1 MDTVLSTTEV
11 EKTDEEPFQDFKNK
25 IKQVMERA
33 QQAADSK
40 DQYEFFK
47 HMRQLAPKTPFKRII
62 LRDDNGQLMGP
73 IESADALAE
82 WLRELYAGPPSNH
95 TWPSTCWPFL
105 PHQMKRVFMTFSIS
119 KAVAPSFLPSIFWR
133 EHAELASQLIDQRM
147 QNLRQ
152 HSSRRTPQ
160 EWSGSHVVLLP
171 KPGKSSAKP
180 SNLRPISLLEAS
192 GKAAM
197 GALASGLIS
206 QLWHH
211 LCGYPQ

>member
-1 MDTVLSTTEV
+1 MVNSWDPLNQQMHLQNGCVSCTQVLPRITHGL
-11 EKTDEEPFQDFKNK
+11 Q
-25 IKQVMERA
+25 RA
-33 QQAADSK
+33 
-40 DQYEFFK
+40 
-47 HMRQLAPKTPFKRII
+47 
-62 LRDDNGQLMGP
+62 
-73 IESADALAE
+73 
-82 WLRELYAGPPSNH
+82 
-95 TWPSTCWPFL
+95 L
-105 PHQMKRVFMTFSIS
+105 PHQMKRVFMTFSRS